1 MHEPSQWFASISLTI
16 SILFAISY
24 SNTLPCLILTFMN
37 TIRIEEGV
45 FLITKPLLY
54 YIYQLIVAFNIDRN
68 ENVLLIHVH
77 FTAFYALADNSF
89 PHNTP
94 IIPFFL
100 CIHYPLENCACCSSS
115 YIIIH
120 SANTNQIQPEWWWL
134 LQMSHYPMKLD
145 H

>member
-16 SILFAISY
+16 IILFAISY
-24 SNTLPCLILTFMN
+24 INTLPCLILTFMN

-54 YIYQLIVAFNIDRN
+54 FSYQLVAFNIDRN

-77 FTAFYALADNSF
+77 YFAFYALADNSIS
-89 PHNTP
+89 HNTP

-134 LQMSHYPMKLD
+134 LHPSYYPLKLD